1 MEYKTIEKPEYDEL
15 IKIKLKYEALI
26 KKSVMILSGT
36 CIYCRVCNTVSKDN
50 GNIKNHVF
58 KDEL

>member
-1 MEYKTIEKPEYDEL
+1 MEYKTIEKSEYDEL
-15 IKIKLKYEALI
+15 IKIKLKYESLI
-26 KKSVMILSGT
+26 NKSIMTLSGT
-36 CIYCRVCNTVSKDN
+36 CIYCKVCNTVSKDN